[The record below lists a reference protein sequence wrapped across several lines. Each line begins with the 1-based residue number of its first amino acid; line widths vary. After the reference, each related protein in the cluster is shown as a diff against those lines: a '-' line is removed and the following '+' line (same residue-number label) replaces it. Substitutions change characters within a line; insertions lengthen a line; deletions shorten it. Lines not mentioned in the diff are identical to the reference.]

1 VRIPPKT
8 LVCCAAAWAAVAAGC
23 GGSDDDAQ
31 PPQPAASTQ
40 TQTTATAPA
49 PPPSKRKLTPAVAPA
64 KKRLEKAGY
73 DVIVSGVQGVDPPP
87 QGALELP
94 LDKGGQVTVYA
105 YASAADAKEKAA
117 EFEPLARKYP
127 AFYAVAVEGSTT
139 YVGSADEPERLDRKG
154 FDRAVARAENK

>member
-1 VRIPPKT
+1 VRIAPNT
-8 LVCCAAAWAAVAAGC
+8 LLCCAAACAVVAAGC

-31 PPQPAASTQ
+31 PPQAAASTQ
-40 TQTTATAPA
+40 TQATATTPT
-49 PPPSKRKLTPAVAPA
+49 PPPTRKTSPAVAPK

-94 LDKGGQVTVYA
+94 LDKGGQITVYA

-127 AFYAVAVEGSTT
+127 AFYAVEVEGSTT

-154 FDRAVARAENK
+154 FDEAVARAENK